1 MAQNICHVL
10 FWLSLAWPCFCV
22 DMDLE
27 SDFQEDRWLFKHS
40 PQERKVGH
48 EMACAAVRPTA
59 KDIVRRFYAILP
71 YFDKDHTN
79 TAFLHKFRGTIYSM
93 SDSEDMLDREAGF
106 YAAVLTPLVFLQQ
119 YRDTWCL
126 LERFHRAIRLYQVSH
141 PTEKRSALKLLQN
154 LRAVNQ
160 KIRGFIFE
168 LPGQEQ
174 APRTTSP
181 PESEDDDTLH
191 DKKDIRYLKE
201 LIKNL
206 G

>member
-1 MAQNICHVL
+1 MAQNVWHVL
-10 FWLSLAWPCFCV
+10 LWLGIVWPSLCIDV
-22 DMDLE
+22 DME
-27 SDFQEDRWLFKHS
+27 SEFPEDRWIFRQSH
-40 PQERKVGH
+40 QEGRGH
-48 EMACAAVRPTA
+48 GDLACANIRPSA

-126 LERFHRAIRLYQVSH
+126 LERFHRAIRLYQISH

-154 LRAVNQ
+154 LRSVNQ

-168 LPGQEQ
+168 LPGPEQ
-174 APRTTSP
+174 VTRATPP
-181 PESEDDDTLH
+181 PETEEDETLH

>member
-10 FWLSLAWPCFCV
+10 LWCSFVWPSLCV
-22 DMDLE
+22 DIDL
-27 SDFQEDRWLFKHS
+27 DQEFPEERWIFRHSQLDRK
-40 PQERKVGH
+40 QEN
-48 EMACAAVRPTA
+48 ENTCAAVRPSA
-59 KDIVRRFYAILP
+59 RDIVRRFYAILP

-126 LERFHRAIRLYQVSH
+126 LERFHRAIRLYQISH

-154 LRAVNQ
+154 LRSVNQ

-168 LPGQEQ
+168 LPGPNQ
-174 APRTTSP
+174 PTRTTSP
-181 PESEDDDTLH
+181 PDDDDDTLH

>member
-1 MAQNICHVL
+1 MLYMTEKYGRIKY
-10 FWLSLAWPCFCV
+10 AWPSLCV
-22 DMDLE
+22 DVDLDT
-27 SDFQEDRWLFKHS
+27 DFPEERWIFRHSNQQDRKYDS
-40 PQERKVGH
+40 GT
-48 EMACAAVRPTA
+48 ACSNVHPSAR
-59 KDIVRRFYAILP
+59 DIVRRFYAILP

-126 LERFHRAIRLYQVSH
+126 LERFHRAIRLYQISH

-160 KIRGFIFE
+160 KIRGFIFD
-168 LPGQEQ
+168 LPGPEQ
-174 APRTTSP
+174 STRSTSP
-181 PESEDDDTLH
+181 PDSEEDDTLH

>member
-1 MAQNICHVL
+1 MQCANI
-10 FWLSLAWPCFCV
+10 
-22 DMDLE
+22 
-27 SDFQEDRWLFKHS
+27 
-40 PQERKVGH
+40 
-48 EMACAAVRPTA
+48 RPSA
-59 KDIVRRFYAILP
+59 RDIVRRFYAILP

-126 LERFHRAIRLYQVSH
+126 LERFHRAIRLYQISH

-160 KIRGFIFE
+160 KIRGFIFD
-168 LPGQEQ
+168 LPGPEQ
-174 APRTTSP
+174 AARTTSAP
-181 PESEDDDTLH
+181 DSEEDDTLH